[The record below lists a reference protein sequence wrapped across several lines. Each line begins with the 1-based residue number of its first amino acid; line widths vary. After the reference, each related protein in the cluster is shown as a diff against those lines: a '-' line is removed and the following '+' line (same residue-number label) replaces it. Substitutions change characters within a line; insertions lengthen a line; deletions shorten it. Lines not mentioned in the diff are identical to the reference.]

1 MFQYQGNDPIR
12 INHPTVVNRE
22 SAAVDHDSLEYG
34 QAYQTVHSLL
44 YIFMIVHQT
53 MSIQLA
59 HCTKSKYWPWGRM
72 INFVISAMLVITL
85 ISYLRNG
92 DVNFKLCITLLCGVT
107 VVFQWQFILSIIG
120 EITTIL
126 GIEVFTTKQEQQK
139 RNLKRKLR
147 MQANALKKAGTKEK
161 EGKRQF
167 IIRNFS

>member
-1 MFQYQGNDPIR
+1 
-12 INHPTVVNRE
+12 
-22 SAAVDHDSLEYG
+22 
-34 QAYQTVHSLL
+34 
-44 YIFMIVHQT
+44 MIVHQT

>member
-1 MFQYQGNDPIR
+1 MLVFD
-12 INHPTVVNRE
+12 
-22 SAAVDHDSLEYG
+22 
-34 QAYQTVHSLL
+34 
-44 YIFMIVHQT
+44 M
-53 MSIQLA
+53 
-59 HCTKSKYWPWGRM
+59 
-72 INFVISAMLVITL
+72 SAMLVITG
-85 ISYLRNG
+85 IAYLRSG

-120 EITTIL
+120 EITVIL

-147 MQANALKKAGTKEK
+147 MQANALKKAGAKEK